1 MLEHVDDL
9 EQVYG
14 AISAAL
20 RPGGGASHA
29 IDFKSHD
36 FARDWNGHWTF
47 SDREWSL
54 IRGRRR
60 FGINRE
66 PLATHLRLIEAS
78 GLDIVNVV
86 RTNRPSQITKN
97 DLAPRFR
104 GLSDED
110 LCTSSAVIQAV
121 KR

>member
-1 MLEHVDDL
+1 M
-9 EQVYG
+9 
-14 AISAAL
+14 
-20 RPGGGASHA
+20 SHR

-47 SDREWSL
+47 SDRLWNL

-60 FGINRE
+60 FAINRA
-66 PLATHLRLIEAS
+66 PLSTHLRLIEAN
-78 GLDIVNVV
+78 GFEIVQVE
-86 RTNRPSQITKN
+86 RATRDSSLARD

-104 GLSDED
+104 NLSDED
-110 LCTSSAVIQAV
+110 LETASAMIQAV